1 MEKKIFDTY
10 SECYAYEHNTKNSL
24 EYDKYKYKVQQDY
37 LDISKVEFEKPIT
50 SDYLNLYQADEALY
64 LCNFDDFET
73 IKEYYRLFKKLNI
86 YDIIEFEP
94 GWYIK
99 QYDGDK
105 DHNATIELISFD
117 RIEKEYKFLRK
128 IIYNTI
134 D

>member
-1 MEKKIFDTY
+1 M
-10 SECYAYEHNTKNSL
+10 
-24 EYDKYKYKVQQDY
+24 
-37 LDISKVEFEKPIT
+37 
-50 SDYLNLYQADEALY
+50 
-64 LCNFDDFET
+64 
-73 IKEYYRLFKKLNI
+73 FKKLNI

-94 GWYIK
+94 GLYIK